1 MGYEGRHEQSLTM
14 DNVSRLIEASRSLQ
28 VIAIR
33 CEDEKLRTPPDF
45 CARVDGLRQELE
57 KLVRDAVNFAVPES

>member
-1 MGYEGRHEQSLTM
+1 MSYEGRHEQSLTM

-33 CEDEKLRTPPDF
+33 CEDEKFITPPDF
-45 CARVDGLRQELE
+45 CARVDGLRQEIE